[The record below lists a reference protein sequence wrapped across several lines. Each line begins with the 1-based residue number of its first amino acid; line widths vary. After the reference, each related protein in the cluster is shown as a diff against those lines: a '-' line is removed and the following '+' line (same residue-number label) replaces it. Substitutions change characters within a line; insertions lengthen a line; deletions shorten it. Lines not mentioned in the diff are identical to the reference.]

1 MKLKSLSSTAN
12 INCETCQAKLA
23 DFVRLE
29 LAGQAAEQ
37 TYPEVAF
44 HVETCPK
51 CEAIYYREF
60 HTQGQRKSVP
70 ELQQIGQRSQVAQVM
85 QQIVSP
91 VGPEPIPDPSWTE
104 IALTHGR
111 AWLEQETGRWRQL
124 MLSLATLG
132 QAPHGTSALAGL
144 MSLAPSATSVLGAIE
159 IISAD
164 YNYEIKLAVVADPTA
179 AAEDLCRVEVAVS
192 CQDRF
197 GDFSGIEVMLWWGDS
212 AHTRETDA
220 LGRVS
225 FEGLPCQQLPFMNLS
240 VMLG

>member
-1 MKLKSLSSTAN
+1 MKLNSLSSTPH
-12 INCETCQAKLA
+12 IDCETCQAKLA

-29 LAGQAAEQ
+29 LTGQTAEQ

-44 HVETCPK
+44 HVESCSK

-60 HTQGQRKSVP
+60 RAQGQRKSLL

-91 VGPEPIPDPSWTE
+91 VGPQPIPDPSWYE
-104 IALTHGR
+104 NPLTHGR
-111 AWLEQETGRWRQL
+111 AWLEQETGRWCQL

-132 QAPHGTSALAGL
+132 QAPHGTPALAGL
-144 MSLAPSATSVLGAIE
+144 MSLTPSSASVLGAIE
-159 IISAD
+159 IISPD
-164 YNYEIKLAVVADPTA
+164 DNYEIKLVVVADPTA

-197 GDFSGIEVMLWWGDS
+197 GDFSGIEVTLGWGDS
-212 AHTRETDA
+212 ARTGETDA

-225 FEGLPCQQLPFMNLS
+225 FEGLPRQQLPFMNLS
-240 VMLG
+240 VVLG